1 MRFGANNMYDE
12 LLSLELKKSPMWEIN
27 NPRVSKLLGG
37 ILELVLES
45 KKLVHDQKEEVFNIL
60 ITLVKIYGDPKLI
73 KRDNNDC

>member
-1 MRFGANNMYDE
+1 MYDE

>member
-27 NPRVSKLLGG
+27 NPRVSKLLRG

-45 KKLVHDQKEEVFNIL
+45 KNLDHDQKEEVFNIL
-60 ITLVKIYGDPKLI
+60 ISLVKIYGDPKLI

>member
-1 MRFGANNMYDE
+1 MHEE
-12 LLSLELKKSPMWEIN
+12 LLEIEINKTPMWEIN

-37 ILELVLES
+37 ILELVLNS
-45 KKLVHDQKEEVFNIL
+45 KNLGKNQKEEVFNIL